1 MKCGANGAADCPV
14 PRWRLDSTVAAP
26 RFLRPDHI
34 IAIVRLN
41 IALHACNAERMRGAN
56 VCSARVSHR
65 RSINMRKLI
74 TALSVAAV
82 TAAAIAMPTLASAQE
97 SGQYSTGY
105 AGPVAGAVVGTAV
118 GVGLYEGWFGTNA
131 ALAGSALP
139 TTAAGAATVGGVA
152 GVGTV
157 ALIDSVFQP
166 CRGFHALFGAN
177 KDACVNGEYVGY
189 TPRRMR

>member
-1 MKCGANGAADCPV
+1 
-14 PRWRLDSTVAAP
+14 
-26 RFLRPDHI
+26 
-34 IAIVRLN
+34 
-41 IALHACNAERMRGAN
+41 
-56 VCSARVSHR
+56 
-65 RSINMRKLI
+65 MRKLI

-177 KDACVNGEYVGY
+177 KDACVNGERSLRGF
-189 TPRRMR
+189 PRRLFYCSRLVILRRALLDHWPRHGTRGMRQREYAGDLGALPDR